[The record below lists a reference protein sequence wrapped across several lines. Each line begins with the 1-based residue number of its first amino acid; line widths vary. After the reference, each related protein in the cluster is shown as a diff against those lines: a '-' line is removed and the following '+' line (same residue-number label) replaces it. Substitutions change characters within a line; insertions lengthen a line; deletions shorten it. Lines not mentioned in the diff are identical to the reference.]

1 MTRGSARIVSFAVAS
16 LAVAPCRAQT
26 VQGILVEEK
35 SRLPIGN
42 ARVALIDSLGHVVA
56 QAITDTGLAGAF
68 YLTAGAPG
76 RYEVRIVVGRGGV
89 SRSPRFSLDSNQVME
104 KTFVAPDMST
114 FEVVESE
121 DRLFSQAVRDA
132 VAQSRYAP
140 AERDGVAV
148 AQVFDFAVDFGVGD
162 APPKIHDK
170 NAMIVRA
177 LGITMRRSSP
187 NH

>member
-1 MTRGSARIVSFAVAS
+1 MTTGSARIASFALAT
-16 LAVAPCRAQT
+16 LAVTPCRAQT

-42 ARVALIDSLGHVVA
+42 AHVALLDSLGRVVA
-56 QAITDTGLAGAF
+56 RAITDTGLAGAAAAPIRGSVRPPR
-68 YLTAGAPG
+68 YPDRLRSAGRAGVARVRFVVDSEG
-76 RYEVRIVVGRGGV
+76 RPV
-89 SRSPRFSLDSNQVME
+89 
-104 KTFVAPDMST
+104 MST

-148 AQVFDFAVDFGVGD
+148 AQVFDFAVDFGIGD

-170 NAMIVRA
+170 NAM
-177 LGITMRRSSP
+177 GRSSP